1 MVNAGF
7 PAQPSLWFRNR
18 SRAEQV
24 FRACAPHQ
32 SKIYAE
38 SNRSDFLRIF
48 GGLSSMQTLAIYGR
62 LLSQEPIA

>member
-7 PAQPSLWFRNR
+7 PARPAYGFEIVAARDARNR
-18 SRAEQV
+18 
-24 FRACAPHQ
+24 HQ
-32 SKIYAE
+32 SKIYGE
-38 SNRSDFLRIF
+38 SNRSDFSLIF